1 MTSDQYQATFK
12 DLVSKGFRLRQ
23 VSGDGVG
30 NQDLYAAI
38 WEKSGGPNWEAHHRM
53 TSDQYQATFKDLV
66 RKGFRRRQVSG
77 YGVGNQDLY
86 AAIWEKSG
94 GPTWEAHHRMTS
106 DQYQATFKDL
116 VSKGFRLR
124 QVSGYGVGNQ
134 DLYAAIWEKSGGP
147 TWEAHH
153 RMTSDQY
160 QATFKD
166 LVSKG
171 FRLRQV
177 SGYGVGNQDLY
188 AAIWEKSGGP
198 TWEAHHRM
206 TSDQY
211 QATFKDLV
219 SKGFRLRQVSGY
231 GVGNQDLYA
240 LIWEKSGGP
249 TWEAHHRMTSDQY
262 QATFKDLVSK
272 GFRLRQVSGYGVGN
286 QDLYAAIWEKSGGPT
301 WEAHHRM
308 TSDQYQATF
317 NDLVSKG
324 FRLRQVSGY
333 GVGNQDLYAAIWEK
347 SGGATW
353 EAHHRMTS
361 DQYQGQF
368 DQLVDQ
374 GYRLVWVS
382 GYGVGTAAYYAALWQ
397 SEAISDA
404 DLSLIDSRLGAYVQQ
419 QSIPGLSFAVTKG
432 ERLVFA
438 KGYGYADKS
447 LKQPVTP
454 DSIFRI
460 ASISKPVTAVAVM
473 ELVEAGKL
481 HLDDTVFGSGAILGS
496 TYGTKPYAANVQ
508 QITVRRLASHTSG
521 WSNDG
526 GDPMFMNPSMTQAQL
541 IGWVLDNRPLKNDP
555 GKAYEYLNFGFCVL
569 GRVIEKVSGKGYED
583 F

>member
-12 DLVSKGFRLRQ
+12 DLVSKGFRL
-23 VSGDGVG
+23 
-30 NQDLYAAI
+30 
-38 WEKSGGPNWEAHHRM
+38 
-53 TSDQYQATFKDLV
+53 
-66 RKGFRRRQVSG
+66 RQVSG

-211 QATFKDLV
+211 Q
-219 SKGFRLRQVSGY
+219 
-231 GVGNQDLYA
+231 
-240 LIWEKSGGP
+240 
-249 TWEAHHRMTSDQY
+249 
-262 QATFKDLVSK
+262 
-272 GFRLRQVSGYGVGN
+272 
-286 QDLYAAIWEKSGGPT
+286 
-301 WEAHHRM
+301 
-308 TSDQYQATF
+308 
-317 NDLVSKG
+317 
-324 FRLRQVSGY
+324 
-333 GVGNQDLYAAIWEK
+333 
-347 SGGATW
+347 
-353 EAHHRMTS
+353 
-361 DQYQGQF
+361 GQF
-368 DQLVDQ
+368 EQLV
-374 GYRLVWVS
+374 
-382 GYGVGTAAYYAALWQ
+382 
-397 SEAISDA
+397 
-404 DLSLIDSRLGAYVQQ
+404 
-419 QSIPGLSFAVTKG
+419 
-432 ERLVFA
+432 
-438 KGYGYADKS
+438 
-447 LKQPVTP
+447 
-454 DSIFRI
+454 
-460 ASISKPVTAVAVM
+460 
-473 ELVEAGKL
+473 
-481 HLDDTVFGSGAILGS
+481 
-496 TYGTKPYAANVQ
+496 
-508 QITVRRLASHTSG
+508 
-521 WSNDG
+521 
-526 GDPMFMNPSMTQAQL
+526 
-541 IGWVLDNRPLKNDP
+541 GWVLDNRPLKNDP

-583 F
+583 FVKQAVLSRCGISRMQIGAETQAAKAPHEVTYYGSSPYSLLTHRMDAHGGWIATPIDLLRLMVRVDGFTAKADILSPVDEASMDTGSSVKPGYALGWIIEPTDRAHNGAMDGTMGFLVRRNDGISYAVLVNTRPAGDSSAWGLKGVIDGFIGSVSSWPGYDLF

>member
-1 MTSDQYQATFK
+1 
-12 DLVSKGFRLRQ
+12 
-23 VSGDGVG
+23 
-30 NQDLYAAI
+30 
-38 WEKSGGPNWEAHHRM
+38 
-53 TSDQYQATFKDLV
+53 
-66 RKGFRRRQVSG
+66 
-77 YGVGNQDLY
+77 
-86 AAIWEKSG
+86 
-94 GPTWEAHHRMTS
+94 MTS

-240 LIWEKSGGP
+240 
-249 TWEAHHRMTSDQY
+249 
-262 QATFKDLVSK
+262 
-272 GFRLRQVSGYGVGN
+272 
-286 QDLYAAIWEKSGGPT
+286 AIWEKSGGP
-301 WEAHHRM
+301 
-308 TSDQYQATF
+308 
-317 NDLVSKG
+317 
-324 FRLRQVSGY
+324 
-333 GVGNQDLYAAIWEK
+333 
-347 SGGATW
+347 TW

-508 QITVRRLASHTSG
+508 QITVRHLASHTSG

-583 F
+583 FVKQAVLSRCGISRMQIGAETQAAKAPHEVTYYGSSPYSLLTHRMDAHGGWIATPIDLLRLMVRVDGFTAKADILSPVDEASMDTGSSVKPGYALGWIIEPTDRAHNGAMDGTMGFLVRRNDGISYAVLVNTRPAGDSSAWGLKGVIDGFIGSVSSWPGYDLF

>member
-1 MTSDQYQATFK
+1 
-12 DLVSKGFRLRQ
+12 
-23 VSGDGVG
+23 
-30 NQDLYAAI
+30 
-38 WEKSGGPNWEAHHRM
+38 
-53 TSDQYQATFKDLV
+53 
-66 RKGFRRRQVSG
+66 
-77 YGVGNQDLY
+77 
-86 AAIWEKSG
+86 
-94 GPTWEAHHRMTS
+94 MTS

-160 QATFKD
+160 Q
-166 LVSKG
+166 
-171 FRLRQV
+171 
-177 SGYGVGNQDLY
+177 
-188 AAIWEKSGGP
+188 
-198 TWEAHHRM
+198 
-206 TSDQY
+206 
-211 QATFKDLV
+211 
-219 SKGFRLRQVSGY
+219 
-231 GVGNQDLYA
+231 
-240 LIWEKSGGP
+240 
-249 TWEAHHRMTSDQY
+249 
-262 QATFKDLVSK
+262 
-272 GFRLRQVSGYGVGN
+272 
-286 QDLYAAIWEKSGGPT
+286 
-301 WEAHHRM
+301 
-308 TSDQYQATF
+308 
-317 NDLVSKG
+317 
-324 FRLRQVSGY
+324 
-333 GVGNQDLYAAIWEK
+333 
-347 SGGATW
+347 
-353 EAHHRMTS
+353 
-361 DQYQGQF
+361 GQF

-397 SEAISDA
+397 SEAMSDA

-496 TYGTKPYAANVQ
+496 TYGTKPYAANVK
-508 QITVRRLASHTSG
+508 QITVRHLASHTSG

-583 F
+583 FVKQAVLSRCGISRMQIGAETQAAKAPHEVTYYGSSPYSLLTHRMDAHGGWIATPIDLLRLMVRVDGFTAKADILSPVDEASMDTGSSVKPGYALGWIIEPTDRAHNGAMDGTMGFLVRRNDGISYAVLVNTRPAGDSSAWGLKGVIDGFIGSVSSWPGYDLF